1 MRIACVGYRDWALN
15 IYDRLA
21 ACSDHTFLILRS
33 KSQFKVDVLDDFKPS
48 LVLFYG
54 WSWMIPVNLLERY
67 TCLMLHPSP
76 LPRYRGGSPIQN
88 QIIAGETSSKVSLFV
103 VTDELDAGDLV
114 GQQDLSLTGTLNE
127 IFKRIEE
134 SGVELTRHL
143 LEHGLQR
150 VPQDH
155 SAATFCKRRT
165 PVESEITSEELASQ
179 PAEYLY
185 NKIRMLADPYPN
197 AYIRTAD
204 GKKLMITEAHIEEE
218 FQACNSWQTY

>member
-1 MRIACVGYRDWALN
+1 MRIACVGYRGWALN

-21 ACSDHTFLILRS
+21 ASTDHTFLIFRS
-33 KSQFKVDVLDDFKPS
+33 KAQFKVDALDDFKPD

-54 WSWMIPVNLLERY
+54 WSWFVPADLLERY
-67 TCLMLHPSP
+67 NCLMLHPSP

-88 QIIAGETSSKVSLFV
+88 QIIAGITSSKVSLFV
-103 VTDELDAGDLV
+103 MTDELDAGDLV
-114 GQQDLSLTGTLNE
+114 GQRDLSLNGTLNE
-127 IFKRIEE
+127 IFRDMEE
-134 SGVELTRHL
+134 SGVELTLHL

-155 SAATFCKRRT
+155 SNATYFKRRS
-165 PVESEITSEELASQ
+165 PDDSEITRAELATK

-197 AYIRTAD
+197 AYILTAD
-204 GKKLMITEAHIEEE
+204 GKKLLITAAHIEDG
-218 FQACNSWQTY
+218 T

>member
-1 MRIACVGYRDWALN
+1 MRVACIGYRRWALN

-21 ACSDHTFLILRS
+21 ATSDHSFLIFRS
-33 KSQFKVDVLDDFKPS
+33 KAQFSVEVLDDFKPD

-54 WSWMIPVNLLERY
+54 WSWVVPSDLLERH

-88 QIIAGETSSKVSLFV
+88 QIISGETNSKVTLFV
-103 VTDELDAGDLV
+103 MTDELDAGDLV
-114 GQQDLSLTGTLNE
+114 GQQDLCLAGTLDD
-127 IFKRIEE
+127 IFKRMEDA
-134 SGVELTRHL
+134 GVKLTQHL
-143 LEHGLQR
+143 FKHGLQC

-155 SAATFCKRRT
+155 SKATFCKRRT
-165 PVESEITSEELASQ
+165 PDDSKITAEELASR

-197 AYIRTAD
+197 AYILTAD
-204 GKKLMITEAHIEEE
+204 GKKLVITAAHIEEG
-218 FQACNSWQTY
+218 A